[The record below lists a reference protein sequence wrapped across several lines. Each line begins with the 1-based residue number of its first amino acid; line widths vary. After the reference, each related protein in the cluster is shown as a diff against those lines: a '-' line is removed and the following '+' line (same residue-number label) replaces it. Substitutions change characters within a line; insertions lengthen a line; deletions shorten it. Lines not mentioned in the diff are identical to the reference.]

1 MSARVAFLL
10 QNTQRDIDDLTKQ
23 FQRFRTRERD
33 IRDEVVK
40 LRVTIED
47 LETELEARE
56 RERNKLRRNA
66 AAPPPPG
73 GAAAAGAATDNPDP
87 GEGASELCRQHREGW
102 GRIRTRMR
110 LWTWISKSNVN
121 KMIMK

>member
-1 MSARVAFLL
+1 M

-102 GRIRTRMR
+102 GGIRTRTR
-110 LWTWISKSNVN
+110 LWTRISKSNVN

>member
-1 MSARVAFLL
+1 MAFLL
-10 QNTQRDIDDLTKQ
+10 QNMQRDINDLTKQ
-23 FQRFRTRERD
+23 FQRFQTHKCD

-40 LRVTIED
+40 LHVTIED
-47 LETELEARE
+47 LETELKAHE
-56 RERNKLRRNA
+56 RERNKLCRNA
-66 AAPPPPG
+66 AMLPPPRG
-73 GAAAAGAATDNPDP
+73 TAAAGTATDNPDP